1 MTDSDLVT
9 IESFLIV
16 ITAPAWFACFG
27 VMFLVGGWSDWRAG
41 R

>member
-1 MTDSDLVT
+1 MTDADLVT

-16 ITAPAWFACFG
+16 ITAPASFACFL
-27 VMFLVGGWSDWRAG
+27 VMFLVGGIADWRAG